1 MNFNPIFR
9 PRRLRDNSIIRSLVE
24 EIKLCHDDLVF
35 PLFVSENSRTPEKID
50 SMPEMFRWPLK
61 SLPSK
66 IKECQDIGIK
76 AFAIFPQIDSSK
88 KNPLGSD
95 FFNPDSLTYR
105 AAEEIKS
112 SISDVLLIGDLALDP
127 YTSHGHDGVLD
138 STGVVDNDKTVKALS
153 EGAVLAAKSGYD
165 LVAPSDMMD
174 GRVSAI
180 RKELDQNEFQKTG
193 IISYSAKFS
202 SAYYGPFRE
211 AIGSGQT
218 TPIDKSSYQ
227 LKTGNLREAKR
238 ELNLDYAEGADILMI
253 KPAEPYLDVISYAK
267 TEFDIPIAAYQVSGE
282 YSRIWAAHLQGWLD
296 LESCAIESMLSI
308 KRAGADIIFTYFA
321 ERIAKLI

>member
-1 MNFNPIFR
+1 MNFNPILR

-24 EIKLCHDDLVF
+24 EIKLCHHDLVF

-50 SMPEMFRWPLK
+50 SMPEMFRWSLK

-88 KNPLGSD
+88 KNLLGSD
-95 FFNPDSLTYR
+95 FLNPDSLTYR

-127 YTSHGHDGVLD
+127 YTNHGHDGVLD
-138 STGVVDNDKTVKALS
+138 STGLVDNDKTVKTLS
-153 EGAVLAAKSGYD
+153 KGAVLAAKSGYD

-180 RKELDQNEFQKTG
+180 RTELDRNEFQKTG
-193 IISYSAKFS
+193 IISYAAKFS

-227 LKTGNLREAKR
+227 LKAGNLREAKR
-238 ELNLDYAEGADILMI
+238 ELKLDYAEGADILMI

-282 YSRIWAAHLQGWLD
+282 YSRIWASHLQGWLE
-296 LESCAIESMLSI
+296 LESCALESMLSI

>member
-1 MNFNPIFR
+1 MNFNPILR

-50 SMPEMFRWPLK
+50 SMPEMFRWSLK

-76 AFAIFPQIDSSK
+76 AFAIFPQIELSK
-88 KNPLGSD
+88 KNPMGSD
-95 FFNPDSLTYR
+95 FLNPDSLTYR

-127 YTSHGHDGVLD
+127 YTNHGHDGVLD

-296 LESCAIESMLSI
+296 LESCALESMLSI

>member
-1 MNFNPIFR
+1 MNFNPILR

-24 EIKLCHDDLVF
+24 ETKLCHNDLVF
-35 PLFVSENSRTPEKID
+35 PLFVSENSHTPEKID
-50 SMPEMFRWPLK
+50 SMPEMFRWSLK

-88 KNPLGSD
+88 KNPMGSD
-95 FFNPDSLTYR
+95 FLNPDSLSYR
-105 AAEEIKS
+105 AAEVIKS
-112 SISDVLLIGDLALDP
+112 STSDVLLIGDLALDP
-127 YTSHGHDGVLD
+127 YTNHGHDGILD
-138 STGVVDNDKTVKALS
+138 SKGVVENDNTVKILS
-153 EGAVLAAKSGYD
+153 KGAVLAAKSGYD

-180 RKELDQNEFQKTG
+180 RKELDRNEFQKTG

-218 TPIDKSSYQ
+218 SPIDKTSYQ
-227 LKTGNLREAKR
+227 LKPGNLREAKR
-238 ELNLDYAEGADILMI
+238 ELKLDCAEGADILMI

-282 YSRIWAAHLQGWLD
+282 YSRIWASHLHGWLD
-296 LESCAIESMLSI
+296 LESCALESTLSI

>member
-1 MNFNPIFR
+1 MNFNPILR

-50 SMPEMFRWPLK
+50 SMPEMFRWSLK

-95 FFNPDSLTYR
+95 FLNPDSLTYR

-127 YTSHGHDGVLD
+127 YTNHGHDGVLN
-138 STGVVDNDKTVKALS
+138 STGGVDNDKTVKALS
-153 EGAVLAAKSGYD
+153 KGAVMAAKSGYD

-282 YSRIWAAHLQGWLD
+282 YSRIWASHLQGWLD

>member
-1 MNFNPIFR
+1 
-9 PRRLRDNSIIRSLVE
+9 
-24 EIKLCHDDLVF
+24 
-35 PLFVSENSRTPEKID
+35 
-50 SMPEMFRWPLK
+50 MFRWPLK

-95 FFNPDSLTYR
+95 FLNPDSLTYR

-127 YTSHGHDGVLD
+127 YTNHGHDGVLN

-153 EGAVLAAKSGYD
+153 KGAVMAAKSGYD

-218 TPIDKSSYQ
+218 TPLDKSSYQ

>member
-1 MNFNPIFR
+1 MNFNPILR

-50 SMPEMFRWPLK
+50 SMPEMFRWSLK

-95 FFNPDSLTYR
+95 FLNSDSLTYR

-127 YTSHGHDGVLD
+127 YTNHGHDGVLN

-153 EGAVLAAKSGYD
+153 KGAVMAAKSGYD

-211 AIGSGQT
+211 AIGSGLT

-296 LESCAIESMLSI
+296 LESCALESMLSI

>member
-1 MNFNPIFR
+1 MNFNPILR

-35 PLFVSENSRTPEKID
+35 PLFVSENSRTPKKID

-95 FFNPDSLTYR
+95 FLNPDSLTYR

-127 YTSHGHDGVLD
+127 YTNHGHDGVLN

-153 EGAVLAAKSGYD
+153 KGAVMAAKSGYD

-218 TPIDKSSYQ
+218 TPLDKSSYQ